1 MKKIIGILLAIIM
14 IVGIMPTNLQT
25 VYAAETQTTIA
36 FSHAGA
42 QDNSTRYLIYFTL
55 SDAATAELT
64 NRFWNNNTI
73 YVDGVAKS
81 GTGVNYTIISGQLAL
96 CLQYAVL
103 EDGVSSAASMGKHV
117 VMIPAGTMLGG
128 SAGNLTT
135 TNDLCL
141 YIDGSSVTEKTPVRL
156 SLVSALNQPGNSR
169 YLLYLNV
176 DGTTVTDRFWNG
188 NIVYI
193 NGEAKTGT
201 GVNYAMASDSQI
213 LLCLTYNQFGAST
226 SDEISDAVLEIRSGT
241 LLGNDCV
248 ISNSLSFDVNGANVT
263 AAVPKEVVTLT
274 DRATDGAT
282 TGGGFYFVTDPID
295 SYPSD
300 STWGTNT
307 FFSTGGV
314 YIDGT
319 LESTVFLKK
328 ILDNLYYVCLLDAG
342 KSVSA
347 NQVVTIDG
355 SIKNNDVEVVFTKTS
370 FVFTGSEWN
379 VCDNPTDD
387 EEEEVRT
394 FAVST
399 VSAQDSN
406 TRYLIYFDTGEEL
419 PSNANE
425 CWNNNVVYIDG
436 VEQTG
441 SGVNYTIISNKLV
454 LCLQYTRLEEGVT
467 TAEDLGA
474 HTILIKEGTLIGD
487 YVVPHDL
494 AICTN
499 QWSGSQMVCGEL
511 SLGSGSAAQDAL
523 ARYVIYLDTPGCTA
537 KSATR
542 VNVKIDDV
550 EATLD
555 LPELG
560 GGYAILVPYS
570 ALGNA
575 TTATEMGK
583 HTIQIPR
590 GTVIGDFY
598 NMNDYAI
605 VIDGSVIGETTY
617 VPNTVQVTLEGNTL
631 VISGNGMLRANM
643 VESALTD
650 KTAVTNIRVE
660 AGVTAITSGTFE
672 GFTSLEEVY
681 YANTLTS
688 VANDAFV
695 GCAENVVLRC
705 VKDREYTGGLVNARI
720 HPYYSFKCLTIG
732 SSYGEDTNTYI
743 YKLAKNYYANLTGR
757 EAGDSAYD
765 EIVVAELFTGGGTL
779 AQRVQAINGSP
790 NTSCYY
796 EKWDKNGIQ
805 IPTTPTGLL
814 SAENMKMAT
823 QDEYWDIIIL
833 MQSAD
838 DSQRASS
845 FTAST
850 SKNGEADIDVVIDFI
865 KGCNHNDVNTKYYWL
880 QTWSYN
886 YKLNDTNYQN
896 AVSVEESM
904 RLGIVNSMETVV
916 KERVDAGVL
925 DGIIPAGAGLEN
937 LKASSLHV
945 EDPAFDYTYKPADG
959 YLYNNGVYSSL
970 LAIQRDTAHASVGIG
985 RFTLGLTAF
994 SYLAD
999 LSDTQIRLLSE
1010 RCYPKN
1016 VEEYEISDKL
1026 KGEQAGT
1033 GGYLGED
1040 VTKTIGA
1047 PLAAQAAVEGII
1059 APGTKA
1065 DMTHVGV
1072 IGNANGDGERNLKD
1086 LLRYKKIMSGTANSE
1101 SGMTTDLNEDGTTDE
1116 KDIMLLTELL
1126 FS

>member
-1 MKKIIGILLAIIM
+1 MKKSIGILLIIIM
-14 IVGIMPTNLQT
+14 IFGMLPTNLKI
-25 VYAAETQTTIA
+25 VRAAETETSIA

-42 QDNSTRYLIYFTL
+42 QDNSTRYLIYLTL

-64 NRFWNNNTI
+64 DRFWNDNTI

-81 GTGVNYTIISGQLAL
+81 GTGVNYAIVSGQLAL

-103 EDGVSSAASMGKHV
+103 EDGVTTGVAMGSHV
-117 VMIPAGTMLGG
+117 VMIPAGTLLGG
-128 SAGNLTT
+128 NKGNLTT

-141 YIDGSSVTEKTPVRL
+141 YINGSSVIEKTPVRL
-156 SLVSALNQPGNSR
+156 SLASALDQPSNSR
-169 YLLYLNV
+169 YLLYLDV

-188 NIVYI
+188 NTVYI
-193 NGEAKTGT
+193 NGEAKSGT
-201 GVNYAMASDSQI
+201 GVHYAMTSDSQI
-213 LLCLTYNQFGAST
+213 LLCLSYNQFGAST
-226 SDEISDAVLEIRSGT
+226 SAEISNATLEIRSST
-241 LLGNDCV
+241 MLGSDCV
-248 ISNSLSFDVNGANVT
+248 ISNTLTFDVNGANVT
-263 AAVPKEVVTLT
+263 TAVPKEVVTLT
-274 DRATDGAT
+274 DRAVDGAT
-282 TGGGFYFVTDPID
+282 TGNGFYFVTDPVD

-300 STWGTNT
+300 SSWGTNT

-319 LESTVFLKK
+319 LESSVFLKK
-328 ILDNLYYVCLLDAG
+328 ILDNLYYVCLLDVG
-342 KSVSA
+342 KAVSA

-355 SIKNNDVEVVFTKTS
+355 SIKNSDVEVVFTKTS

-379 VCDNPTDD
+379 VCENPTDD

-406 TRYLIYFDTGEEL
+406 TRYLICFDTGEEL
-419 PSNANE
+419 PSNAND

-441 SGVNYTIISNKLV
+441 SGVNYTILNNQLV
-454 LCLQYTRLEEGVT
+454 LCLQYARLEEGAT
-467 TAEDLGA
+467 TAGDLGS
-474 HTILIKEGTLIGD
+474 HTVLIKEGTLIGD
-487 YVVPHDL
+487 YEVPHDL
-494 AICTN
+494 AIYTN
-499 QWSGSQMVCGEL
+499 QWSGSQMVCGEI
-511 SLGSGSAAQDAL
+511 SLGSGSAAQDAST
-523 ARYVIYLDTPGCTA
+523 RYVIYIDTPGYTA
-537 KSATR
+537 MSAAA
-542 VNVKIDDV
+542 VDVKIDDV

-555 LPELG
+555 LPEVG
-560 GGYAILVPYS
+560 GGYAIIVPYS
-570 ALGNA
+570 ALGSA
-575 TTATEMGK
+575 TVATEMGK
-583 HTIQIPR
+583 HTIQIPK
-590 GTVIGDFY
+590 GTVIGGFY
-598 NMNDYAI
+598 NTNDYAI

-643 VESALTD
+643 VETALTE

-688 VANDAFV
+688 VAKDAFV

-705 VKDREYTGGLVNARI
+705 VKDREYTGGLVNAKI

-743 YKLAKNYYANLTGR
+743 YKLAKNYYANLSGR

-765 EIVVAELFTGGGTL
+765 EIVVAELYTGGGTL

-814 SAENMKMAT
+814 SAENMRMAT

-865 KGCNHNDVNTKYYWL
+865 KGCNQNDVNTKYYWL

-886 YKLNDTNYQN
+886 YKLNDSNYEN
-896 AVSVEESM
+896 ALSMEETM
-904 RLGIVNSMETVV
+904 RLNIVNSMETVV

-937 LKASSLHV
+937 LKASSLNV
-945 EDPAFDYTYKPADG
+945 ADNAFDYTYKPADG
-959 YLYNNGVYSSL
+959 YLYNNGKYSSL

-994 SYLAD
+994 SYLAN
-999 LSDTQIRLLSE
+999 LSDTQTRLLSE

-1016 VEEYEISDKL
+1016 VSEYEISDKL
-1026 KGEQAGT
+1026 KSEQAST
-1033 GGYLGED
+1033 GSYLGED
-1040 VTKTIGA
+1040 VARNIGA
-1047 PLAAQAAVEGII
+1047 PLAAQAAVEGI
-1059 APGTKA
+1059 ATPGERA
-1065 DMTHVGV
+1065 DMTSIGV
-1072 IGNANGDGERNLKD
+1072 IGNVNGDEERNLKD
-1086 LLRYKKIMSGTANSE
+1086 LLRYKKIITEMAECE
-1101 SGMTTDLNEDGTTDE
+1101 SGMPLDLNEDSLVDE
-1116 KDIMLLTELL
+1116 GDIMILKKLL
-1126 FS
+1126 FL